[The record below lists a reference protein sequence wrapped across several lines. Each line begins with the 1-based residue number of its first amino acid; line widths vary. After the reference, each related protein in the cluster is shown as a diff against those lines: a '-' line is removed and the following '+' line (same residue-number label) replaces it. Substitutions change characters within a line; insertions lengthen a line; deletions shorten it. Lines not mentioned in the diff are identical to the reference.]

1 MQELCVV
8 NLHTYK
14 VKLKIFFQHH
24 YTASDVLEWNMDS
37 QQNKVE
43 EIYAL
48 EDCNYDHDNNGDC
61 LLIVDELKLQISL

>member
-1 MQELCVV
+1 
-8 NLHTYK
+8 
-14 VKLKIFFQHH
+14 
-24 YTASDVLEWNMDS
+24 MDS